1 MATITAADVKKLRD
15 LTGAGMMECKKA
27 LEESDGDIDKAI
39 EALRISGAAKAAKRG
54 AERTTANGLVVSQD
68 NVMVE
73 LLCETDFVAKSEDF
87 QALAG
92 TIVET
97 AAQLQ
102 VGDQATLAQQMMTD
116 GRTVDQA
123 ISDLAGIIGEK
134 LELGRVAMLK
144 APVAVYMH
152 KRASDLPPQVGVMV
166 SYTGNED
173 DARSAAMQIA
183 AMRPTYVT
191 RDEVPAEVVDNERRI
206 AEATAKEEGKP
217 EAALPKIVEGRLQ
230 GFFKE
235 SVLLEQPSVVDSK
248 KTVGQ
253 VLTDAGTTVSAF
265 ARFEVGQS

>member
-1 MATITAADVKKLRD
+1 MSTITAADVKKLRD

-27 LEESDGDIDKAI
+27 LEESGGDIDKAI

-54 AERTTANGLVVSQD
+54 AERTAANGLVVAQD
-68 NVMVE
+68 NAMVE

-92 TIVET
+92 SIVQT
-97 AAQLQ
+97 AAQEQIGDSTLQ
-102 VGDQATLAQQMMTD
+102 SAMMTD
-116 GRTVDQA
+116 GRTVEQA

-134 LELGRVAMLK
+134 LELGRVALLK
-144 APVAVYMH
+144 APVAVYLH

-173 DARSAAMQIA
+173 DARNAAMQVA
-183 AMRPTYVT
+183 AMRPSYVT
-191 RDEVPAEVVDNERRI
+191 RDDVPADVVDNERRI

-235 SVLLEQPSVVDSK
+235 SVLLEQPSVIDNK

-253 VLTDAGTTVSAF
+253 VLADAGTTVTAF
-265 ARFEVGQS
+265 ARFEVGQG

>member
-1 MATITAADVKKLRD
+1 VSTIAAADVKKLRD

-27 LEESDGDIDKAI
+27 LEESGGDMDKAI
-39 EALRISGAAKAAKRG
+39 EALRITGAAKAAKRG
-54 AERTTANGLVVSQD
+54 AERTAANGLVVAQD
-68 NVMVE
+68 NVLVE

-92 TIVET
+92 SIVQT
-97 AAQLQ
+97 AAQFQ
-102 VGDQATLAQQMMTD
+102 VGDQAKLSQQEMSE

-134 LELGRVAMLK
+134 LELGRVALLT
-144 APVAVYMH
+144 APVAVYLH

-166 SYTGNED
+166 SYTGSED
-173 DARSAAMQIA
+173 DARNAAMQVA

-191 RDEVPAEVVDNERRI
+191 REDVPADVVDNERRI

-235 SVLLEQPSVVDSK
+235 SVLMEQPSVMDSK
-248 KTVGQ
+248 KSVGQ
-253 VLTDAGTTVSAF
+253 VLADAGTKVTAF
-265 ARFEVGQS
+265 ARFEVGQG